1 MTDPSSAPRPDWAAV
16 RSLFDAVA
24 SLPADRRE
32 AVLADPSLDTSVV
45 AEVRSLLGHAEEES
59 AFLEEGAVPPAVPE
73 APPAGREGQRLG
85 AWRIVSLLG
94 SGGMGEVWLARRD
107 DGAYAGEAAVK
118 LLKRGMDSE
127 AVLGRFALEQQ
138 ALARL
143 SHPHIARLLDAGRS
157 ADGLPYFVMERVHG
171 RPIDEAC
178 AGLPLEARLQRFLQ
192 LADAV
197 AHAHRHLL
205 VHRDLKPGNVLVDDE
220 GQVKLLDFG
229 IAKALDPQDADS
241 GATQAGQRAFTP
253 QYASPE
259 QVRGEPVTTA
269 TDLYSLGVLLY
280 VMLTGQ
286 RPYGREA
293 TSAIEAARAV
303 LEEDPTRPSSLS
315 PGPHMPAGWLATR
328 RRLQGDLDNILLK
341 TLEKPVERRYVS
353 VDALAA
359 DVRAYLGGYPVSA
372 QPASWLYRSRKFVGR
387 NRVAVAAGVLAA
399 AALVGGTAVSLWQA
413 HLAERRF
420 QDVHQFART
429 MLFDVDKALRDG
441 PTAGREKL
449 VQTSLQYLDRLSSER
464 IRDAALLSD
473 LAEAY
478 ERVGDIQGNTMQSN
492 LGRPKDAAQSFAK
505 AQQLRLALA
514 ARAPKDL
521 RNVAGLLAVSE
532 RMGDNARS
540 LGDLPAAALHYRQA
554 ADSAAVIAA
563 AKADDPVAQMKRI
576 ESERYLA
583 SIYYWP
589 GNRSLGDYARA
600 RPAIE
605 ALAKDLEALERRF
618 PDSMVIP
625 EGANGLL
632 NQLSDFQ
639 RLGGDYAAALATMR
653 RSQRVVDRLTAAQP
667 DNPVWKRWAYL
678 TQGRLADALIDT
690 GAIDEGVALW
700 ERSIALRESVAQQ
713 DPNNE
718 RAQRN
723 VANGYGPLAE
733 QLYQAGRHD
742 AALLWYER
750 ENALLRRLRDRFPQ
764 VGALKPR
771 LLESERDH
779 ALALAL
785 VGRQAEAVTRMRA
798 LGTAPGEDADD
809 PEGSAKFRL
818 VRARVLLG
826 AAVPA
831 AERESL
837 IAQGREAV
845 AVLAA
850 AAGREPFN
858 VTLAREAALAT
869 WHFGRS
875 AADCALQ
882 RQAAASLADQN
893 RRSVLPRPLAPQALQ
908 ATAEAARCNG

>member
-1 MTDPSSAPRPDWAAV
+1 MNPSAPDWAAV
-16 RSLFDAVA
+16 RALFDAVQDLQA
-24 SLPADRRE
+24 DERDARLAAPGLDPA
-32 AVLADPSLDTSVV
+32 LV
-45 AEVRSLLGHAEEES
+45 AEVRSLLAHTAEDEP
-59 AFLEEGAVPPAVPE
+59 FLAGLPEPAA
-73 APPAGREGQRLG
+73 APLAGREGQRLG

-94 SGGMGEVWLARRD
+94 SGGMGEVWLAQRD
-107 DGAYAGEAAVK
+107 DGAYVGEAAVK

-127 AVLGRFALEQQ
+127 AVLARFALEQQ

-157 ADGLPYFVMERVHG
+157 ADGLPFFVMERVHG

-205 VHRDLKPGNVLVDDE
+205 VHRDLKPGNVLVDDD

-229 IAKALDPQDADS
+229 IAKALDPLEDVGD
-241 GATQAGQRAFTP
+241 ATQAGQRPFTP

-293 TSAIEAARAV
+293 SSAIEAARAV

-315 PGPHMPAGWLATR
+315 VGPQTPPGWWTTR

-341 TLEKPVERRYVS
+341 TLEKPVERRYAS

-359 DVRAYLGGYPVSA
+359 DIRNYLGGYPVSA
-372 QPASWLYRSRKFVGR
+372 QPARWAYRARKFIGR
-387 NRVAVAAGVLAA
+387 NRVAVAAGALAA
-399 AALVGGTAVSLWQA
+399 VALVGGTAVALWQA

-420 QDVHQFART
+420 EQVHQFART

-449 VQTSLQYLDRLSSER
+449 VQTSLQYLDSLSAERL
-464 IRDAALLSD
+464 RDANLLRD

-492 LGRPKDAAQSFAK
+492 LGRPQDAAQSYAK
-505 AQQLRLALA
+505 AQQLRLALSA
-514 ARAPKDL
+514 QAPDDL
-521 RNVAGLLAVSE
+521 KNVAGLLNVSE
-532 RMGDNARS
+532 RLGDNARS
-540 LGDLPAAALHYRQA
+540 LGDLQAAARHYGQA
-554 ADSAAVIAA
+554 AQSSAVLARARP
-563 AKADDPVAQMKRI
+563 DDPVAQVKRI

-583 SIYYWP
+583 SVYYWP

-600 RPAIE
+600 RPLVE
-605 ALAKDLEALERRF
+605 ALARDMEALERRF
-618 PDSMVIP
+618 PDALVVP
-625 EGANGLL
+625 EGASGLL
-632 NQLSDFQ
+632 NQVSDFQ
-639 RLGGDYAAALATMR
+639 RLGGDYAASLATLR
-653 RSQRVVDRLTAAQP
+653 RNQRVVERLATAQP
-667 DNPVWKRWAYL
+667 DNPVWKRWTYL

-690 GAIDEGVALW
+690 GAVDEGVALW
-700 ERSIALRESVAQQ
+700 QHSIALREAVARQ

-733 QLYQAGRHD
+733 QLYQAGRH
-742 AALLWYER
+742 AEALVWYAR
-750 ENALLRRLRDRFPQ
+750 ENALLRQLRERFPQ

-779 ALALAL
+779 ALALHL
-785 VGRQAEAVTRMRA
+785 VGRQAEATARLQA
-798 LGTAPGEDADD
+798 LGTAPGEDPDD
-809 PEGSAKFRL
+809 PEGAAKFVL
-818 VRARVLLG
+818 VRARVLLAG
-826 AAVPA
+826 PLPA
-831 AERESL
+831 AERSAL
-837 IAQGREAV
+837 LAQGRQAV
-845 AVLAA
+845 AVLARA
-850 AAGREPFN
+850 AAQEAFN
-858 VTLAREAALAT
+858 VTLAREAALAS
-869 WHFGRS
+869 WHFGR
-875 AADCALQ
+875 AAGDCGLQ
-882 RQAAASLADQN
+882 RDAAARLVNQ
-893 RRSVLPRPLAPQALQ
+893 RQRGVLPRPLSALVD
-908 ATAEAARCNG
+908 EAVRGLVACTG